1 MLKISLFTLLC
12 ISSSSSSHSP
22 PPPGGTA
29 ASSAPAGGSP
39 GRQPQCCSYS
49 WQMSQYMY
57 TSTCPEEAILIP
69 HPLQP
74 FPHLQCLPCLV
85 RNLSGPSLLIILIP
99 NQDQRNVCQVPLLL
113 IDQLQDGLQ
122 LCQAFL
128 CGNTEHH
135 HKSMPCRG
143 R

>member
-1 MLKISLFTLLC
+1 
-12 ISSSSSSHSP
+12 
-22 PPPGGTA
+22 
-29 ASSAPAGGSP
+29 
-39 GRQPQCCSYS
+39 
-49 WQMSQYMY
+49 MSQYMY

-99 NQDQRNVCQVPLLL
+99 NQDQRNVCQVPVHLS
-113 IDQLQDGLQ
+113 DQLQDGLQ
-122 LCQAFL
+122 LCQAL
-128 CGNTEHH
+128 LGGNTEHH

-143 R
+143 RLENPSKVLKSHL